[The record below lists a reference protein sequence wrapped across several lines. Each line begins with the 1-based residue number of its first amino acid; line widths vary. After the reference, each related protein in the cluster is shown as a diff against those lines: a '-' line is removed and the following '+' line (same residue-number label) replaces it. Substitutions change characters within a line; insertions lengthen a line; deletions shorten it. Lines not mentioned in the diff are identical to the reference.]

1 MVNYNIVYAEVEKI
15 LGGDKSGHSME
26 HILTVVNNAKLIMSK
41 IDEKFNEDIVLLACY
56 LHDVDDYKL
65 VGKEAADKLENTH
78 SIINKLDISEEIK
91 QEIIYIMK
99 NMGYSKSLEG
109 IRPKTIEG
117 MIVSDA
123 DMLDAI
129 GSAGLVRTIQYNT
142 KKGNGIFKHDYLP
155 NKEIDAEKYKN
166 SAEPAV
172 NHFFEKLL
180 LIKNMMMT
188 KPGQDLA
195 QKRHNILYLFLENL
209 FEENHEDCSEWQ
221 ELLTQYK

>member
-1 MVNYNIVYAEVEKI
+1 MVNYNIVYEEVEKI
-15 LGGDKSGHSME
+15 LGNDKSGHSIE

-41 IDEKFNEDIVLLACY
+41 INEEFNKDIVLLSCY

-65 VGKEAADKLENTH
+65 VGQEQADKLTNTNN
-78 SIINKLDISEEIK
+78 ILNKLDISDDIK
-91 QEIIYIMK
+91 QKIIYIMQ

-129 GSAGLVRTIQYNT
+129 GAAGLVRTIQYNT
-142 KKGNGIFKHDYLP
+142 KKGNAIFKHGYLP
-155 NKEIDAEKYKN
+155 SKQIDVEKYKN

-188 KPGQDLA
+188 KPGLQLA
-195 QKRHNILYLFLENL
+195 KKRHNILYLFLENL
-209 FEENHEDCSEWQ
+209 FEENHEDCSAWQ
-221 ELLTQYK
+221 ELLKQYK